1 MEGKQGEQGAGGGRP
16 AFYLNAPQNCHFY
29 LRQGLTFRKRVWYYM
44 GSRLNDYFRSLL
56 NEVRPMV
63 ITARLSEVQRVED
76 ALQFL
81 LTVRAP
87 VVVGDLNLSKRTWRG
102 QPLNKVSL
110 SEVAESLTEQE
121 KTVVNYSAL
130 LIQWGR
136 QYERNRLMWGDE
148 DDDDED
154 N

>member
-1 MEGKQGEQGAGGGRP
+1 
-16 AFYLNAPQNCHFY
+16 
-29 LRQGLTFRKRVWYYM
+29 
-44 GSRLNDYFRSLL
+44 
-56 NEVRPMV
+56 MV

>member
-1 MEGKQGEQGAGGGRP
+1 VSGGLPCFLPERP
-16 AFYLNAPQNCHFY
+16 RNCYFY
-29 LRQGLTFRKRVWYYM
+29 LRQGLTFRERVWYHM

-56 NEVRPMV
+56 NEVRPMTV
-63 ITARLSEVQRVED
+63 SVKLSEVQRVED

-102 QPLNKVSL
+102 QPLSEVNL
-110 SEVAESLTEQE
+110 SEVADNLTEQE
-121 KTVVNYSAL
+121 KIVVNYSAL

>member
-1 MEGKQGEQGAGGGRP
+1 
-16 AFYLNAPQNCHFY
+16 
-29 LRQGLTFRKRVWYYM
+29 
-44 GSRLNDYFRSLL
+44 
-56 NEVRPMV
+56 MV
-63 ITARLSEVQRVED
+63 LTARLSEVQPVED
-76 ALQFL
+76 ALAFL

-102 QPLNKVSL
+102 EPLNKVSL
-110 SEVAESLTEQE
+110 SEVAESLTEEQ

-136 QYERNRLMWGDE
+136 QYERNRLLWGDE

>member
-1 MEGKQGEQGAGGGRP
+1 
-16 AFYLNAPQNCHFY
+16 
-29 LRQGLTFRKRVWYYM
+29 
-44 GSRLNDYFRSLL
+44 
-56 NEVRPMV
+56 MV
-63 ITARLSEVQRVED
+63 LTARLSEVQPVED
-76 ALQFL
+76 ALAFL

-102 QPLNKVSL
+102 EPLNKVSL

-136 QYERNRLMWGDE
+136 QYERNRLLWGDE

>member
-1 MEGKQGEQGAGGGRP
+1 
-16 AFYLNAPQNCHFY
+16 
-29 LRQGLTFRKRVWYYM
+29 
-44 GSRLNDYFRSLL
+44 
-56 NEVRPMV
+56 MV
-63 ITARLSEVQRVED
+63 LTARLSEVQPVED
-76 ALQFL
+76 ALAFL

-102 QPLNKVSL
+102 QPLNEVSL
-110 SEVAESLTEQE
+110 SEVAESLTEEQ

-136 QYERNRLMWGDE
+136 QYERNRLLWGDE

>member
-1 MEGKQGEQGAGGGRP
+1 
-16 AFYLNAPQNCHFY
+16 
-29 LRQGLTFRKRVWYYM
+29 
-44 GSRLNDYFRSLL
+44 
-56 NEVRPMV
+56 MV
-63 ITARLSEVQRVED
+63 LTARLSEVQPVED
-76 ALQFL
+76 ALAFL

-110 SEVAESLTEQE
+110 SEVAESLTEEQ

-136 QYERNRLMWGDE
+136 QYERNRLLWGDE

>member
-1 MEGKQGEQGAGGGRP
+1 
-16 AFYLNAPQNCHFY
+16 
-29 LRQGLTFRKRVWYYM
+29 
-44 GSRLNDYFRSLL
+44 
-56 NEVRPMV
+56 MV
-63 ITARLSEVQRVED
+63 LTARLSEVQPVED
-76 ALQFL
+76 ALAFL

-102 QPLNKVSL
+102 QPLSEVSL
-110 SEVAESLTEQE
+110 SEVAESLTEEQ

-136 QYERNRLMWGDE
+136 QYERNRLLWGDE

>member
-1 MEGKQGEQGAGGGRP
+1 VGSEMCIRDSALLPDVPRNS
-16 AFYLNAPQNCHFY
+16 YFY
-29 LRQGLTFRKRVWYYM
+29 LRRGLTFRKRVWYDM

-63 ITARLSEVQRVED
+63 ITAKLSEVQRVED
-76 ALQFL
+76 ALKFL

-87 VVVGDLNLSKRTWRG
+87 VVVGDLNLSRRTWKG
-102 QPLNKVSL
+102 QPIREREL
-110 SEVAESLTEQE
+110 ADIADSLTEQE

-136 QYERNRLMWGDE
+136 QYERDRLMWGDE
-148 DDDDED
+148 DDDTDY
-154 N
+154 

>member
-1 MEGKQGEQGAGGGRP
+1 M
-16 AFYLNAPQNCHFY
+16 
-29 LRQGLTFRKRVWYYM
+29 M
-44 GSRLNDYFRSLL
+44 
-56 NEVRPMV
+56 

-76 ALQFL
+76 ALKFL

-87 VVVGDLNLSKRTWRG
+87 VVVGDLNLSRRTFRG
-102 QPLNKVSL
+102 QPISEVGL
-110 SEVAESLTEQE
+110 SEVADNLTEQE

-148 DDDDED
+148 DDDDDD

>member
-1 MEGKQGEQGAGGGRP
+1 MTVSVK
-16 AFYLNAPQNCHFY
+16 
-29 LRQGLTFRKRVWYYM
+29 
-44 GSRLNDYFRSLL
+44 
-56 NEVRPMV
+56 
-63 ITARLSEVQRVED
+63 LSEVQRVED

>member
-1 MEGKQGEQGAGGGRP
+1 MTVSVK
-16 AFYLNAPQNCHFY
+16 
-29 LRQGLTFRKRVWYYM
+29 
-44 GSRLNDYFRSLL
+44 
-56 NEVRPMV
+56 
-63 ITARLSEVQRVED
+63 LSEVQRVED

-102 QPLNKVSL
+102 QPLSEVNL

>member
-1 MEGKQGEQGAGGGRP
+1 
-16 AFYLNAPQNCHFY
+16 
-29 LRQGLTFRKRVWYYM
+29 
-44 GSRLNDYFRSLL
+44 
-56 NEVRPMV
+56 MV
-63 ITARLSEVQRVED
+63 LTARLSEVQPVED
-76 ALQFL
+76 ALAFL

-102 QPLNKVSL
+102 EPLNKVSL

>member
-1 MEGKQGEQGAGGGRP
+1 MTVSVK
-16 AFYLNAPQNCHFY
+16 
-29 LRQGLTFRKRVWYYM
+29 
-44 GSRLNDYFRSLL
+44 
-56 NEVRPMV
+56 
-63 ITARLSEVQRVED
+63 LSEVQRVED

-110 SEVAESLTEQE
+110 SEVADNLTEQE

>member
-1 MEGKQGEQGAGGGRP
+1 
-16 AFYLNAPQNCHFY
+16 
-29 LRQGLTFRKRVWYYM
+29 
-44 GSRLNDYFRSLL
+44 
-56 NEVRPMV
+56 MV
-63 ITARLSEVQRVED
+63 LTARLSEVQPVED
-76 ALQFL
+76 ALAFL

-102 QPLNKVSL
+102 EPLNKVSL
-110 SEVAESLTEQE
+110 SEIAESLTEEQ

-136 QYERNRLMWGDE
+136 QYERNRLLWGDE